1 MEALPGESSSSV
13 QLGEEAREAG
23 LTGKLE
29 NLGGEVLED
38 GRGVDGSL
46 GSNTHVVLGADLEVT
61 VDTSDGE
68 LRRERGARVSEGSR
82 EI

>member
-1 MEALPGESSSSV
+1 MTE
-13 QLGEEAREAG
+13 RG

-68 LRRERGARVSEGSR
+68 LHAKGGQREFP
-82 EI
+82 